1 MKVGYAGRWS
11 PLDKTAW
18 SGIYFQTY
26 QAIQQQHEVSVF
38 HYHWPWYVRES
49 LILHK
54 QLQKLVNKK
63 AAVEFLRGYAKY
75 FSKQLEKD
83 LKGSKADILFV
94 PAAPQLI
101 AYCNSRIPIIYMA
114 DASFYQLQGYYPL
127 FRDIAQYNIDQG
139 IALDKLAFDKSSHCM
154 LASEWAKGSVMH
166 DYDIPEQKLTVVP
179 FGANLEKI
187 PFSDSLK
194 RKPNNC
200 CQLLFLG
207 VEWER
212 KGGQIALDCFY
223 QLKKAGIDVR
233 LTIIGCVPPV
243 AIIDRQIF
251 VIPFLNKNN
260 QEDTEKLYEI
270 MRQTDFLILPTRA
283 ECAGIVFCEAS
294 AFGIPVISTDTG
306 GVSSYVQDGIN
317 GFTLPL
323 TATADAY
330 ADIILKLYQ
339 DTAAYEQL
347 SISSRNKF
355 ESTLN
360 WNHWGQQFNV
370 IADRIVNQ

>member
-1 MKVGYAGRWS
+1 
-11 PLDKTAW
+11 
-18 SGIYFQTY
+18 
-26 QAIQQQHEVSVF
+26 
-38 HYHWPWYVRES
+38 
-49 LILHK
+49 
-54 QLQKLVNKK
+54 
-63 AAVEFLRGYAKY
+63 
-75 FSKQLEKD
+75 
-83 LKGSKADILFV
+83 
-94 PAAPQLI
+94 
-101 AYCNSRIPIIYMA
+101 
-114 DASFYQLQGYYPL
+114 
-127 FRDIAQYNIDQG
+127 
-139 IALDKLAFDKSSHCM
+139 
-154 LASEWAKGSVMH
+154 
-166 DYDIPEQKLTVVP
+166 
-179 FGANLEKI
+179 LEKI
-187 PFSDSLK
+187 PSADSLK

-212 KGGQIALDCFY
+212 KGGQIALDSYY

-243 AIIDRQIF
+243 AITDSQIF

-260 QEDTEKLYEI
+260 QEDAEKLYEI
-270 MRQTDFLILPTRA
+270 MMQTDFLILPTRA
-283 ECAGIVFCEAS
+283 ECAGVVFCEAN

-347 SISSRNKF
+347 SSSSRKLF
-355 ESTLN
+355 DSTLN
-360 WNHWGQQFNV
+360 WNHWGRQFNE